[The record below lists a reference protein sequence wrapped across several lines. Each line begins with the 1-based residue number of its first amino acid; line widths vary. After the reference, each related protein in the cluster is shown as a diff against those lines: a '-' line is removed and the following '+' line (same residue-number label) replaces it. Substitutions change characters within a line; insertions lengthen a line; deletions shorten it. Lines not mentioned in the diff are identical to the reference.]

1 MQEWFNFHESINVI
15 HHIDKIKEKHHM
27 IISTGAEKALDKIQQ
42 EFTIRTPNKVDIE
55 GMYLN
60 IIKPIYDKLTA
71 NIILNGEKLKAF
83 L

>member
-71 NIILNGEKLKAF
+71 NIILNVKN
-83 L
+83 